1 MYLAAAFNSSM
12 SISFLG
18 KFNDEQNFPS
28 NLLSQLST
36 IIIHWHSFWLNPSD
50 YLIKTL
56 KSYFRQ
62 YIQ

>member
-1 MYLAAAFNSSM
+1 MYLTAAFNSSF
-12 SISFLG
+12 SFLG
-18 KFNDEQNFPS
+18 QLNDEQNFPS

-36 IIIHWHSFWLNPSD
+36 IIIQWHSFWLNPSD